1 MDLESLTPSKILVVE
16 GRQETVSLTEA
27 LRDKEYPALI
37 TSVSE
42 VSIASQALL
51 EESFDII
58 VLDCDLEQLGGSDFF
73 RALLL
78 GESEPRSIAVL
89 TDPSVL
95 EVQKLQAAG
104 CSICVTRDRGWK
116 KELAGHVVRLSRQKR
131 AEAAQALARAK
142 QMELNRF
149 LSDKNRRLEDFSMT
163 VAHDIR
169 GPLGGIAMNLE
180 YVMDTYGQDLPNRCR
195 ELIEKALRSSER
207 LTGLV
212 QEMYHY
218 ARLGSQATKM
228 CEVSLDNLVS
238 EVISDLRDAHQ
249 NQKIEFRLSDL
260 PVVWGNKDL
269 LRRVFLNLIS
279 NAIKYN
285 DKEEVLIQIVSE
297 GDEERMLGKYQIIS
311 ITDNGPGIKA
321 EEQSSIFSM
330 YQRGQQSN
338 KSEDG
343 LGVGLAVVQRIVEL
357 HLGAISVNSEIG
369 NGTCFNIALPAEKV
383 SGS

>member
-16 GRQETVSLTEA
+16 GRNEAVTLTEA
-27 LRDKEYPALI
+27 LRAKDYPALV

-42 VSIASQALL
+42 ISVASEALNQ
-51 EESFDII
+51 ESFDII
-58 VLDCDLEQLGGSDFF
+58 VLDCELESLGGPDFF
-73 RALLL
+73 RGLLL
-78 GESEPRSIAVL
+78 SESEPRSILVL
-89 TDPSVL
+89 KSPSAK

-104 CSICVTRDRGWK
+104 CSICVTRDQGWQS
-116 KELAGHVVRLSRQKR
+116 ELASHVVRLSRKKR
-131 AEAAQALARAK
+131 SEAAQAIARAK
-142 QMELNRF
+142 QMELNKF
-149 LSDKNRRLEDFSMT
+149 LGEKNRRLEDFSMT

-180 YVMDTYGQDLPNRCR
+180 YVMDTFGEEIPSRCR
-195 ELIEKALRSSER
+195 EMINKALKSSER

-228 CEVSLDNLVS
+228 GEVSLETLVS
-238 EVISDLRDAHQ
+238 EVISDLRDANQ

-260 PVVWGNKDL
+260 PIVWGNKDL

-285 DKEEVLIQIVSE
+285 DKDEVCIQIVHE
-297 GDEERMLGKYQIIS
+297 GHEDRMLGKYHIVS
-311 ITDNGPGIKA
+311 VSDNGPGIKS
-321 EEQSSIFSM
+321 EEQANIFSM
-330 YQRGQQSN
+330 YQRGQSSGQST
-338 KSEDG
+338 EG

-357 HLGAISVNSEIG
+357 HLGAIAIDSQVKEG
-369 NGTCFNIALPAEKV
+369 AFFRIALPAEKV
-383 SGS
+383 AGS